1 MTKEKNNPTE
11 IKKIKEISDQ
21 KDTLVEVHFPDK
33 INIELVQANELR
45 HYEIFTWSASLLAT
59 IAVGLWV
66 GYFTTGPKSNQLLW
80 TAIAFSILFLV
91 SLGMAIYYRT
101 KVYHGS
107 LIKTST
113 LSEFKLKE

>member
-59 IAVGLWV
+59 IAVGFWTA
-66 GYFTTGPKSNQLLW
+66 YFTTNPKSNQLLW
-80 TAIAFSILFLV
+80 TAIAASIVFAA
-91 SLGMAIYYRT
+91 SLGVAIYYRR

-107 LIKTST
+107 LVKIAT
-113 LSEFKLKE
+113 LAEFKSEK